1 MQWQVPTEDVGQRL
15 DRWLADRLPE
25 RSRSWVTRAI
35 ENGRVTVSGV
45 VATKSGHTLKDGDAI
60 VIAPS
65 SDDAPAGAPQAEDIH
80 LPIVWQDEYLV
91 IVDKPAGLV
100 VHPAAG
106 HRSGT
111 MVNALLHWAR
121 EEDVTLDIDDEERP
135 GIVHRIDKDTS
146 GLLVVALDDRTLRA
160 LQARFAAHDIERV
173 YRAVVMGTKMTDTG
187 TRESF
192 IGRSPKDR
200 KRFASLDPARGGRG
214 KRAVTHWRV
223 LARGQALSLVEFRL
237 ETGRTHQIRVHASE
251 LGHPIVADPIYGN
264 DNKRSRRDMRTTAIA
279 QEEAA
284 ARAMPRLA
292 LHAAVLGF
300 DHPITGQPL
309 RFESP
314 DPPDFAALLAAMR

>member
-1 MQWQVPTEDVGQRL
+1 M
-15 DRWLADRLPE
+15 
-25 RSRSWVTRAI
+25 
-35 ENGRVTVSGV
+35 
-45 VATKSGHTLKDGDAI
+45 
-60 VIAPS
+60 IAPS

-173 YRAVVMGTKMTDTG
+173 YRAVVMGTKMTGTG

-223 LARGQALSLVEFRL
+223 IARGKALALVEFRA
-237 ETGRTHQIRVHASE
+237 RDRPHA
-251 LGHPIVADPIYGN
+251 PDPRARCRSSATRSSPTRSTATTTSARGATCARP
-264 DNKRSRRDMRTTAIA
+264 RSRRR
-279 QEEAA
+279 
-284 ARAMPRLA
+284 RPRLGPC
-292 LHAAVLGF
+292 HASRCTPPCWAS
-300 DHPITGQPL
+300 IT
-309 RFESP
+309 RSP
-314 DPPDFAALLAAMR
+314 ASRCASRAPTRPTSRRCSRRCDSGNPSITLTTRTRA